1 MKNRTVTCTD
11 WDSTS
16 PRVLRDAFTGA
27 VIGTLMPRTSK
38 RALDASAGIQSWSKP
53 GYPSR
58 VTLFDGGAS
67 IAQFSE
73 YWEKHTGRTYPF
85 SVKVAP

>member
-1 MKNRTVTCTD
+1 MNFVN
-11 WDSTS
+11 WDSDKPQIIRDDNGRHIGWLE
-16 PRVLRDAFTGA
+16 PRVTARVLN
-27 VIGTLMPRTSK
+27 S
-38 RALDASAGIQSWSKP
+38 SAGVQSWSKP

-73 YWEKHTGRTYPF
+73 YWERHTGRTYPF
-85 SVKVAP
+85 SVKVTS